1 MKEILVINPRK
12 KRRKNK
18 GEKTMVKKRKTTSK
32 PKRRRRSNPS
42 RSRKIARRASSA
54 VAKSFMGLNFRKALS
69 DMPMTQIG
77 MFAAK
82 WAAKRLDPDATETDP
97 TSWNYSSYVK
107 GALGGVAAAM
117 LMNTAKR
124 GSGQTVLNGALNL
137 MMYKALQNELIGKS
151 DWAKEQFGADDDD
164 YVPDEYLLT
173 GQDDDI
179 YDDDVMLLGTDQDPY
194 MYAEDG
200 SIVPA
205 TDDYRMQMPE
215 VEMGGPLQ
223 PVGPLGEDILQPVG
237 PLGAADPFTRAYN
250 L

>member
-1 MKEILVINPRK
+1 
-12 KRRKNK
+12 
-18 GEKTMVKKRKTTSK
+18 
-32 PKRRRRSNPS
+32 
-42 RSRKIARRASSA
+42 
-54 VAKSFMGLNFRKALS
+54 
-69 DMPMTQIG
+69 MTQIG

-97 TSWNYSSYVK
+97 TTWNYSSYVK

-205 TDDYRMQMPE
+205 TDEYRMQMPE

>member
-1 MKEILVINPRK
+1 
-12 KRRKNK
+12 
-18 GEKTMVKKRKTTSK
+18 
-32 PKRRRRSNPS
+32 
-42 RSRKIARRASSA
+42 
-54 VAKSFMGLNFRKALS
+54 
-69 DMPMTQIG
+69 

-97 TSWNYSSYVK
+97 TTWNYSSYVK

-117 LMNTAKR
+117 VMNSVKR
-124 GSGQTVLNGALNL
+124 GSGQKVLDGALNL
-137 MMYKALQNELIGKS
+137 MMYKAVQNELVVKS

-179 YDDDVMLLGTDQDPY
+179 YDDDDDDVMLLGTDQDPY
-194 MYAEDG
+194 MYADDG

-205 TDDYRMQMPE
+205 TDDYRIQMPE
-215 VEMGGPLQ
+215 VEMGQSPLQPIGPLGEDVLQ
-223 PVGPLGEDILQPVG
+223 PVGPLG
-237 PLGAADPFTRAYN
+237 ADPFTRAYN